1 MNSDTFINIGFD
13 TAIKRYLLLKN
24 ENYTQ
29 LANDF
34 LVYVIYMLNFI
45 YGENLIINSYF
56 NRKNNGYKTLLEGF
70 KQYNLSDNKISKFF
84 KDMNSYI
91 EVEIYNRNNGLEK
104 NEFFTYLQ
112 EDLIDMF
119 LAKASKLGYT
129 KDYYS
134 QFRNLLFFNNSNNKQ
149 RNIINQ
155 KYAINLDASVNYFD
169 YQVYQM
175 TNTLSFVSVKDN
187 LLSNDVYKVFGLSDK
202 ILEVV
207 SEETLS
213 EINKKIYAY
222 FNINPLEIKANKKLE
237 KASSKLLTSHF
248 NFKLANNSG
257 RANIL
262 IFVLMFIGLIGVGIV
277 IGLNIISKI

>member
-91 EVEIYNRNNGLEK
+91 EVEIYNHNNGLEK

-155 KYAINLDASVNYFD
+155 KYATNLDASVNYFD

-175 TNTLSFVSVKDN
+175 TNTLSFISVKDN

-207 SEETLS
+207 SEETLL

-237 KASSKLLTSHF
+237 KASSKLLTPHF

-262 IFVLMFIGLIGVGIV
+262 LFVLMFIGLIGVGIV

>member
-155 KYAINLDASVNYFD
+155 KYATNLDASVNYFD

-175 TNTLSFVSVKDN
+175 TNTLSFISVKDN

-207 SEETLS
+207 GEETLS

-222 FNINPLEIKANKKLE
+222 FNINPLEIRANKKLE

-262 IFVLMFIGLIGVGIV
+262 LFVLMFIGLIGVGIV

>member
-29 LANDF
+29 LGNDF

-155 KYAINLDASVNYFD
+155 KYATNLDASVNYFD

-175 TNTLSFVSVKDN
+175 TNTLSFISVKDN

-207 SEETLS
+207 GEETLS

-222 FNINPLEIKANKKLE
+222 FNINPLEIRANKKLE

-262 IFVLMFIGLIGVGIV
+262 LFVLMFIGLIGVGIV

>member
-155 KYAINLDASVNYFD
+155 KYATNLDASVNYFD

-175 TNTLSFVSVKDN
+175 TNTLSFISVKDN

-207 SEETLS
+207 SEETLL

-262 IFVLMFIGLIGVGIV
+262 LFVLMFIGLIGVGIV

>member
-29 LANDF
+29 LGNDF

-91 EVEIYNRNNGLEK
+91 EVEIYNHNNGLEK

-155 KYAINLDASVNYFD
+155 KYATNLDASVNYFD

-175 TNTLSFVSVKDN
+175 TNTLSFISVKDN

-207 SEETLS
+207 SEETLL

-237 KASSKLLTSHF
+237 KASSKLLTPHF

-262 IFVLMFIGLIGVGIV
+262 LFVLMFIGLIGVGIV